1 MVVKTAFTKVTL
13 LAALLPLGAAGC
25 ASWQTAAQPPK
36 LLPALEPYVREV
48 AGELDKVPAE
58 RRGVLTA
65 IAGDISAQLAAGKP
79 ANLTYICT
87 HNSRRSHMSQVW
99 AQTAAYYY
107 GLNRVTAYSGGTQ
120 ATACNPRTVTAMR
133 RAGFEIEDATKGDNP
148 LYLVRYSPERP
159 PIRAYSKLYN
169 ADSNPSREFIAMMT
183 CSAADKSCP
192 VVQGAI
198 ARHAIHYAEIG
209 RAHV

>member
-120 ATACNPRTVTAMR
+120 ATACNCRTVTAMR
-133 RAGFEIEDATKGDNP
+133 RAGFDIQDATAGDNP
-148 LYLVRYSPERP
+148 LYLVRYALDRP
-159 PIRAYSKLYN
+159 PSAPTRSSTMPTVIRAVTSSL
-169 ADSNPSREFIAMMT
+169 
-183 CSAADKSCP
+183 
-192 VVQGAI
+192 
-198 ARHAIHYAEIG
+198 
-209 RAHV
+209 